1 MLKKYYSVFGPAHR
15 ILDALILVG
24 SWFLAYYLRD
34 HYPLKIMQAAMPP
47 FSLYASFGIVIVL
60 LWGTVFSIANLYSS
74 KRMTR
79 RTVEA
84 YKVVRAHSMA
94 ILIFISLTYLVSA
107 YKLSRG
113 VFVYFYFMSGFLL
126 VYSRII
132 LRNTLRAMRSKGY
145 NLQRVLI
152 IGTGAAAQQAF
163 NKLSRHPELGLE
175 FVGFLGNAPPG
186 VWPHDVK
193 IIGGVEDVVA
203 TLRRHNTDKLVI
215 ALTRA
220 ESEKLEVVL
229 NQLKDEIVDLILVP
243 DIYEYVSLGCEVEDF
258 DGVPMVSLN
267 ETPIIGM
274 NMFIKRVCDILVS
287 CFALLVAGPVML
299 LIAIL
304 VKLTSK
310 GPVFY
315 RQERM
320 SLNGK
325 RFFML
330 KFRSMSSEQ
339 QGDVELL
346 TRKDDPRVTAVGRVI
361 RGSSLDEL
369 PQFFNVLKGDMSI
382 VGPRPERTWVVEE
395 VRTKI
400 PRYMLKHKVKAGITG
415 WAQVNGWRGDTSLEK
430 RIEYDL
436 YYIKNWSVLF
446 DLKILFMTVFKGLIN
461 RNAY

>member
-15 ILDALILVG
+15 VLDALILVV
-24 SWFLAYYLRD
+24 SWVMAYYLRT
-34 HYPLKIMQAAMPP
+34 HYPLSIMQAAMPP
-47 FSLYASFGIVIVL
+47 FHLYASYSIVIVL
-60 LWGTVFSIANLYSS
+60 LWGTVFSIENLYSS

-84 YKVVRAHSMA
+84 YKVLRAHILSL
-94 ILIFISLTYLVSA
+94 LIFISLTYLVAA

-113 VFVYFYFMSGFLL
+113 VFVYFFFIGGFLL
-126 VYSRII
+126 VYSRIL
-132 LRNTLRAMRSKGY
+132 LRNSLRAMRAKGF
-145 NLQRVLI
+145 NLQHVLI
-152 IGTGAAAQQAF
+152 VGTGAAAQQVF
-163 NKLSRHPELGLE
+163 SKLNRHPELGLN
-175 FVGFLGNAPPG
+175 FVGFLGDKPKNWSHG
-186 VWPHDVK
+186 VPVLGPISQVGQLVRTHR
-193 IIGGVEDVVA
+193 I
-203 TLRRHNTDKLVI
+203 DKLVV
-215 ALTRA
+215 ALPRNEGA
-220 ESEKLEVVL
+220 ELETVL
-229 NQLKDEIVDLILVP
+229 NELKDEIVDLILVP
-243 DIYEYVSLGCEVEDF
+243 DIYEYVALGCEVEDF

-267 ETPIIGM
+267 ETPIIGI
-274 NMFIKRVCDILVS
+274 NLFVKRVCDVLVS
-287 CFALLVAGPVML
+287 LVAIFMFGPLML
-299 LIAIL
+299 VLAAL
-304 VKLTSK
+304 VKLTSP
-310 GPVFY
+310 GPVLF

-325 RFFML
+325 RFAML
-330 KFRSMSSEQ
+330 KFRSMRTDQ
-339 QGDVELL
+339 PGDVELL
-346 TRKDDPRVTAVGRVI
+346 TRKDDPRVTSIGRFM
-361 RGSSLDEL
+361 RRTSLDEL

-446 DLKILFMTVFKGLIN
+446 DLKILVLTVFKGLIN

>member
-24 SWFLAYYLRD
+24 SWFIAYYLRD
-34 HYPLKIMQAAMPP
+34 HYPFPIMQAAMPP
-47 FSLYASFGIVIVL
+47 FRLYASFAIVIVL
-60 LWGTVFSIANLYSS
+60 LWAAVFSIEDLYSS

-84 YKVVRAHSMA
+84 YKVARAHSMA

-126 VYSRII
+126 VYSRIK
-132 LRNTLRAMRSKGY
+132 LRNTLRAMRTKGF

-152 IGTGAAAQQAF
+152 VGTGAAAQQVF
-163 NKLSRHPELGLE
+163 SKLGRHPELGLE
-175 FVGFLGNAPPG
+175 FVGFLGAAPPG
-186 VWPHDVK
+186 LWPHDVK
-193 IIGGVEDVVA
+193 IIGSVEDVAAIVRQHHA
-203 TLRRHNTDKLVI
+203 DKVVV

-220 ESEKLEVVL
+220 EFSKLEVVL
-229 NQLKDEIVDLILVP
+229 NQLKDEIVDMILVP

-274 NMFIKRVCDILVS
+274 NMFVKRVCDMLWALFAIIL
-287 CFALLVAGPVML
+287 AGPVML
-299 LIAIL
+299 LIAALI
-304 VKLTSK
+304 KLTSK

-315 RQERM
+315 KQERM

-330 KFRSMSSEQ
+330 KFRSMSAEHP
-339 QGDVELL
+339 GDVALM
-346 TRKDDPRVTAVGRVI
+346 TKKDDPRITAVGRFI
-361 RGSSLDEL
+361 RRTSLDEL
-369 PQFFNVLKGDMSI
+369 PQFFNVLRGDMSI

-436 YYIKNWSVLF
+436 YYIKNWSMLF
-446 DLKILFMTVFKGLIN
+446 DMKILFMTVFKGLIN